1 MKKSVKRVGCLL
13 LGGLMAFGVSGC
25 GNKKQSSSDPD
36 KVQKYDTET
45 RPIVFSTDA
54 LDGNFNPFFAT
65 SATDSTI
72 AAMTQVGMLTTDEKG
87 NVACGEDEPTVVLS
101 YTQNEV
107 QEGGK
112 TYTDYEFVI
121 KNGIK
126 FSDGVAL
133 TIKDVLFNLYV
144 YLDPMYMGSATIY
157 STDIVGL
164 QAYRSQSEDNTQT
177 DSEMKEMF
185 YADADT
191 RIDNVVEYLDTD
203 SERVFTPNEET
214 QIKKDIATLVGE
226 TTAKEILGEEEDNGV
241 TDIGGVFGDDL
252 KSDWNMYAGTQESYK
267 EKYTFTE
274 DWEIYLFNQM
284 IVTRNTLVS
293 GGYET
298 DANGKYVTSL
308 DDPNN
313 GAKQTIEDAM
323 ADSALIAQYMEANS
337 CTEEEAK
344 YFISRD
350 TAIEIVY
357 DSYAV
362 ESYIPTILYGWT
374 TGANVRDK
382 FASEEM
388 TKFFENKKDNNDGKL
403 VVESISGIKTAKK
416 EVNGVE
422 HDVLK
427 VRINGVDPK
436 AIWNFGFSVAPM
448 HYYSNAETIA
458 NTAFG
463 VDFGNQQFFEKVLQ
477 DPDKNGLPV
486 GAGTYKASNADGAT
500 TTRNNFYK
508 NNWVYFERNEYFET
522 LGEGINNANI
532 KYLRYRVVGSDKIMN
547 ALETGAIDVGTPNA
561 TPENIASLGKL
572 PQLNYKT
579 TETNGYGYVGVNAKH
594 VPVLEV
600 RRAIMMAMNTAT
612 PVTSYYTEDL
622 ADVVYR
628 SMSRTSWAYPEN
640 ATEYA
645 KHAYNTDKAT
655 IKAMVD
661 SARQTG
667 HTVELGGDNV
677 YIVDGKRLEYIFT
690 IAGET
695 TDHPAYEMFMDAAAV
710 LNDCGFDITVA
721 TDVQALAKL
730 ASGGL
735 AVWAAAWSSTVD
747 PDLYQVYHKD
757 SKATSVKNWGYD
769 AILNDTTYYSRE
781 ASTITALSSVIEAAR
796 ETLDEDVRKGLY
808 ATALDYIMELAV
820 ELPTYQRNDCVV
832 YNNELIDAAT
842 LNQNPTA
849 YRGVTDKLWEINYN

>member
-1 MKKSVKRVGCLL
+1 MNKSVKRISCLL

-25 GNKKQSSSDPD
+25 GDGCGKKKKDSLQ
-36 KVQKYDTET
+36 ET

-87 NVACGEDEPTVVLS
+87 NVACGENEPTVVLS
-101 YTQNEV
+101 YTQNKVE
-107 QEGGK
+107 EGDK

-133 TIKDVLFNLYV
+133 TIKDVLFNLSV

-164 QAYRSQSEDNTQT
+164 QAYRSQDLENTQT
-177 DSEMKEMF
+177 DSEMKKTS

-203 SERVFTPNEET
+203 SDRVFTADEEA
-214 QIKKDIATLVGE
+214 QIKKDIAALVGE
-226 TTAKEILGEEEDNGV
+226 TTAKEILGEVVDNGQ
-241 TDIGGVFGDDL
+241 TDIGGVFGEDL
-252 KSDWNMYAGTQESYK
+252 KSDWNLYAGTQESYK
-267 EKYTFTE
+267 DKYTFTE

-284 IVTRNTLVS
+284 IVNRISKVD

-298 DANGKYVTSL
+298 DENGKYKTDL
-308 DDPNN
+308 DDPNY

-323 ADSALIAQYMEANS
+323 ADTTLIEQYMQANS
-337 CTEEEAK
+337 CTEDVAK
-344 YFISRD
+344 DYISRD

-357 DSYAV
+357 GSYAV
-362 ESYIPTILYGWT
+362 KSYIPTILYGWT
-374 TGANVRDK
+374 TGANIRDQ

-388 TKFFENKKDNNDGKL
+388 TKYFENKKNNNDGKL
-403 VVESISGIKTAKK
+403 VVESISGITTGKK
-416 EVNGVE
+416 EVNGEE
-422 HDVLK
+422 HDTLK

-448 HYYSNAETIA
+448 HYYSNEETIA
-458 NTAFG
+458 NTDFG
-463 VDFGNQQFFEKVLQ
+463 VDFGNKKFFEEVLQ

-486 GAGTYKASNADGAT
+486 GAGTYKASNADGVT

-532 KYLRYRVVGSDKIMN
+532 KYLRYKVVGSDKIMN
-547 ALETGAIDVGTPNA
+547 NLKTGDIDVGTPNA
-561 TPENIASLGKL
+561 TPENIAALGNL

-600 RRAIMMAMNTAT
+600 RRAIMMAMNTAI

-628 SMSRTSWAYPEN
+628 SMSRTSWAYPED
-640 ATEYA
+640 ATEY
-645 KHAYNTDKAT
+645 YEYTTEKAT
-655 IKAMVD
+655 IRAMVE
-661 SARQTG
+661 SARNEENG
-667 HTVELGGDNV
+667 SHTVTMDSDGV
-677 YIVDGKRLEYIFT
+677 YRVDGKRLEYIFT
-690 IAGET
+690 IAGDT
-695 TDHPAYEMFMDAAAV
+695 KDHPAYDMFTDAANM
-710 LNDCGFDITVA
+710 LNDCGFQINVT

-769 AILNDTTYYSRE
+769 AILNNTAYYSRE
-781 ASTITALSSVIEAAR
+781 STVITRLSNTIEQAR
-796 ETLDEDVRKGLY
+796 KTLDEDLRTTLY
-808 ATALDYIMELAV
+808 ASALNDIMELAV

>member
-1 MKKSVKRVGCLL
+1 MNKSVKRISCLL

-25 GNKKQSSSDPD
+25 GDGCGKKKKDSLQ
-36 KVQKYDTET
+36 ET

-87 NVACGEDEPTVVLS
+87 NVACGENEPTVVLS
-101 YTQNEV
+101 YTQNKV
-107 QEGGK
+107 DEGDK

-164 QAYRSQSEDNTQT
+164 QAYRSQDLGNTQT
-177 DSEMKEMF
+177 DSEMKKTF

-203 SERVFTPNEET
+203 SDRVFTADEEA
-214 QIKKDIATLVGE
+214 QIKKDIAALVGE
-226 TTAKEILGEEEDNGV
+226 TTAKEILGEVADNGQ
-241 TDIGGVFGDDL
+241 TDIGGVFGEDL
-252 KSDWNMYAGTQESYK
+252 RSDWNLYAGTQESYK

-284 IVTRNTLVS
+284 IVNRISKVD

-298 DANGKYVTSL
+298 DENGKYKTDL

-323 ADSALIAQYMEANS
+323 ADTALIEQYMQANS
-337 CTEEEAK
+337 CTEDEAK
-344 YFISRD
+344 DYISRD

-357 DSYAV
+357 GSYAV
-362 ESYIPTILYGWT
+362 KSYIPTILYGWT
-374 TGANVRDK
+374 TGANIRDQ

-388 TKFFENKKDNNDGKL
+388 TKYFENKKNNNDGKL
-403 VVESISGIKTAKK
+403 VVPTISGITTGKK
-416 EVNGVE
+416 EVNGEE
-422 HDVLK
+422 HDTLK

-458 NTAFG
+458 NTDFG
-463 VDFGNQQFFEKVLQ
+463 VDFGNQKFFEEVLQ

-547 ALETGAIDVGTPNA
+547 ALETGDIDIGTPNA
-561 TPENIASLGKL
+561 TPENLTDLGKL

-600 RRAIMMAMNTAT
+600 RRAIMMAMNTAI

-628 SMSRTSWAYPEN
+628 SMSRTSWAYPED
-640 ATEYA
+640 ATEYYEYTTE
-645 KHAYNTDKAT
+645 KDT
-655 IKAMVD
+655 IKAMVE
-661 SARQTG
+661 SARKQENG
-667 HTVELGGDNV
+667 SHTVTTDSDGV
-677 YIVDGKRLEYIFT
+677 YRVDGKRLEYIFT
-690 IAGET
+690 IAGDT
-695 TDHPAYEMFMDAAAV
+695 KDHPAYDMFMDAADM

-769 AILNDTTYYSRE
+769 EIFKHTDIYPRE
-781 ASTITALSSVIEAAR
+781 VAVITRLSNTIEQAR
-796 ETLDEDVRKGLY
+796 KTLDEDLRTTLY
-808 ATALDYIMELAV
+808 ASALNDIMELAV